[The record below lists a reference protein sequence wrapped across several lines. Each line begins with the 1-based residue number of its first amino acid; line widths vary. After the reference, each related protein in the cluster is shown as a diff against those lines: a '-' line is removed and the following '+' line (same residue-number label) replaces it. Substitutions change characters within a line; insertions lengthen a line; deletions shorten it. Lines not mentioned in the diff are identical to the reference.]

1 MKVKISF
8 SLILFVF
15 LLFSANNKNFLV
27 LAQEQET
34 QENPLNIETNS
45 DLIPRINRELSDFER
60 RIVQD
65 KITELDQQAQLKW
78 KIGNQ
83 EEAFDLWYEAIRLSK
98 YINIELELKTITKV
112 ASVAW
117 ENNRNQDLN
126 FLTERLLFLESEQS
140 KDDSRMNPNL
150 LNLFADAYQTLHN
163 IDKSISTNQQI
174 LRLARQENDIGK
186 IQNTLDKLGKFYLG
200 KFDYYQALPIYQEL
214 LSLAQN
220 NENYLQEGIYLRQLA
235 EINGA
240 IVQPENAIKYK
251 NLLADNYLHNQ
262 DLLPIPALKI
272 SIADDYKTMDKPE
285 EASQLYQEAF
295 ALAWS
300 LEQYATAGD
309 ALKKLGKLYQQYEQ
323 SDYALEIYQQ
333 LIKIEQQSYNLYG
346 LMNTYEQIGL
356 IYQQKQEYSQAR
368 QAFEKAL
375 EISHHIKYKEDYF
388 LGKINQLESE

>member
-1 MKVKISF
+1 MLIIIGYLSF
-8 SLILFVF
+8 SMNSEL
-15 LLFSANNKNFLV
+15 SLV

-45 DLIPRINRELSDFER
+45 NLIPRINRQLSDFER
-60 RIVQD
+60 RIVQE
-65 KITELDQQAQLKW
+65 KVTELDQQAQLEW
-78 KIGNQ
+78 KAGNQ
-83 EEAFDLWYEAIRLSK
+83 EKAFELSYEAIRLSK

-140 KDDSRMNPNL
+140 SDDSGINPDL
-150 LNLFADAYQTLHN
+150 LNLFADAYETLHN

-174 LRLARQENDIGK
+174 LRLARHENDTAK
-186 IQNTLDKLGKFYLG
+186 IQNTLDKIGKFYLG
-200 KFDYYQALPIYQEL
+200 KFDYYQALPIYEEL
-214 LSLAQN
+214 LGLAQN
-220 NENYLQEGIYLRQLA
+220 DGNYLQEGIYLRQLA

-240 IVQPENAIKYK
+240 ILQPENAINYK
-251 NLLADNYLHNQ
+251 NILAENYLQNQ
-262 DLLPIPALKI
+262 ELLPIPALKI

-285 EASQLYQEAF
+285 EASQMYQEAF

-375 EISHHIKYKEDYF
+375 EISRHIKYKEDYF
-388 LGKINQLESE
+388 LGKINQLDNE